1 MNTQKTVKQHL
12 QILPLQKRLQAI
24 ENIRRQSTCGFKYDL
39 SYRIEKRLA
48 LIGSVAFVLTK
59 QGHDYWRNINNKY
72 FI

>member
-24 ENIRRQSTCGFKYDL
+24 ENIRRHSTFGFKYDL
-39 SYRIEKRLA
+39 NYKIEKHLV
-48 LIGSVAFVLTK
+48 LYGNFVLDLTK
-59 QGHDYWRNINNKY
+59 QGHEYWSNINNKY